1 MNKTSI
7 TITLFLL
14 FFVFL
19 GFIGQFLLNRWRMS
33 SSPIKINGVE
43 GWKRKYYED
52 YEGCMMFFHPQN
64 KEIYFGYKIHDISE
78 REFRQGSLKLR
89 VEVEAGE
96 CDEVRDIV
104 VDKELT
110 VQNYF
115 AKEYILECRSG
126 MNYFIIRYVGVFNKN
141 KNQYAHFSFTAPK
154 KDFEEIDK
162 KFSEI
167 LENFIWE

>member
-1 MNKTSI
+1 MNKTFVS
-7 TITLFLL
+7 ITLFIL

-19 GFIGQFLLNRWRMS
+19 GFIGQFLLDKWRIH
-33 SSPIKINGVE
+33 SSPIKINIVND
-43 GWKRKYYED
+43 WKRKYY
-52 YEGCMMFFHPQN
+52 GGVMFFHPQN

-78 REFRQGSLKLR
+78 REFRQGSLKLG
-89 VEVEAGE
+89 VEVESGE

-104 VDKELT
+104 VDRELI

-126 MNYFIIRYVGVFNKN
+126 MNYFIIRYVGVFNKD

-154 KDFEEIDK
+154 NDYPEINK
-162 KFSEI
+162 KFGEI
-167 LENFIWE
+167 LASFAWE